1 LIALLL
7 VMTVAVMVLSAWKR
21 HRRRGAA
28 IASRDDSRFRFETL
42 VERSSDLIAVLDC
55 DGRIAYVSPSVRKV
69 LGGNADD
76 YVGLDWRA
84 LAATTSSPVAA
95 AADSAIFDRVLS
107 SPGQSAAFDYSLS
120 DRHGNEHHYEA
131 VVTNLLD
138 EPSMR
143 GIVLNSRDITERVH
157 LERESRD
164 SEESFRMLFDDNPY
178 PMWVFEN
185 ASHQFLQVN
194 DAACQQYGY
203 SREEFADM
211 TIFDIRPPDGRTEL
225 RHFLHKRDATRSGPA
240 VRCHRTKDGRRLDV
254 EVRAHQLTFEG
265 QDATLVLAQDVTER
279 QRLETALEH
288 RAFHDPLTE
297 LPNRALF
304 RDRVQHALET
314 ARRSDGEVWVMSLDL
329 DGFKTVN
336 ETLGHAAGDELLEGV
351 ARRLQRCMRSGDTI
365 ARMGGDEFA
374 VLLENAS
381 SDEAAA
387 LASRL
392 LDEVRDPFTVR
403 GQEIFLTVSVGIA
416 KAQPVGDELPTRT
429 QLLGDADLAMYRAK
443 ETGRDRFAVF
453 EPQMRSRITQR
464 LTLQTDLQHA
474 LARDQLRV
482 YYQPTVRLDTLEIVG
497 FEALLRWAH
506 PERGLIPPSE
516 FIPLAEDTG
525 LIVPI
530 GSWVLHEA
538 CRQLGHWRRTIEGYS
553 HLGIAV
559 NVSGRQLQD
568 APFVLN
574 VREAVELAGLDPD
587 AVTLEITESL
597 LLDDADAIANQLH
610 ELKAFGVRLAI
621 DDFGTGYS
629 SLSYLSR
636 FPLDVMKID
645 KSFVVGTPGSVD
657 RQAMLRSIVN
667 MGRSFHLSTLGEGI
681 ETTAELERVCAS
693 GCDLGQGFLFDRPL
707 TADEATTR
715 LANLR
720 PVRFA
725 PC

>member
-1 LIALLL
+1 
-7 VMTVAVMVLSAWKR
+7 
-21 HRRRGAA
+21 
-28 IASRDDSRFRFETL
+28 
-42 VERSSDLIAVLDC
+42 
-55 DGRIAYVSPSVRKV
+55 
-69 LGGNADD
+69 
-76 YVGLDWRA
+76 
-84 LAATTSSPVAA
+84 
-95 AADSAIFDRVLS
+95 
-107 SPGQSAAFDYSLS
+107 
-120 DRHGNEHHYEA
+120 
-131 VVTNLLD
+131 VTNLLD
-138 EPSMR
+138 EPSMH
-143 GIVLNSRDITERVH
+143 GIVLNSRDITERVQ

-164 SEESFRMLFDDNPY
+164 REESFRMLFDDNPY

-185 ASHQFLQVN
+185 ASHRFLQVN

-203 SREEFADM
+203 SREEFAEL

-225 RHFLHKRDATRSGPA
+225 LDVLDGQGPA
-240 VRCHRTKDGRRLDV
+240 RFGPSVWCHQTKDGRRLDV
-254 EVRAHQLTFEG
+254 EVRAHRLTFEG

-279 QRLETALEH
+279 QRLEIALEH

-304 RDRVQHALET
+304 RDRVQHALDAT
-314 ARRSDGEVWVMSLDL
+314 DRRSDGEVWVMSLDL

-336 ETLGHAAGDELLEGV
+336 DTLGHAAGDELLEGA
-351 ARRLQRCMRSGDTI
+351 ARRLQRCVRSGDTI

-374 VLLENAS
+374 VLLPNAGS
-381 SDEAAA
+381 GEAAA

-392 LDEVRDPFTVR
+392 LDEVRDPFTVQ
-403 GQEIFLTVSVGIA
+403 GQEIFLTMSVGIA
-416 KAQPVGDELPTRT
+416 KAQPVDDELPSRT

-443 ETGRDRFAVF
+443 ETGRDRYAVF
-453 EPQMRSRITQR
+453 EPQMRSRTQR

-530 GSWVLHEA
+530 GRWILHEA
-538 CRQLGHWRRTIEGYS
+538 CRQLGYWRRTIEGYQ

-568 APFVLN
+568 APFVID

-597 LLDDADAIANQLH
+597 LLDDADAIANQMH

-636 FPLDVMKID
+636 FPLDVLKID
-645 KSFVVGTPGSVD
+645 KSFLVGTTDSVD
-657 RQAMLRSIVN
+657 RQAMLRSIVD
-667 MGRSFHLSTLGEGI
+667 MGRSLHLSTLGEGI
-681 ETTAELERVCAS
+681 ETAAELKRVCAS

-707 TADEATTR
+707 TADEATNR
-715 LANLR
+715 LARLR
-720 PVRFA
+720 RVPLA
-725 PC
+725 AC